1 MVTLRELLTTKAVA
15 AEPGFDAT
23 ALSEIPPGFRQG
35 RGAWGGLIVG
45 SFVDAAVNFIDHPEF
60 SPRSL
65 TSHLLGP
72 VPAGPVTI
80 SVTMLRRGSNTATVS
95 ALMVAREADREGQA
109 TGDPVV
115 VADAVVVF
123 GSARA
128 ADIDFTASRWQPQP
142 PPGALERGW
151 RSVDVVGMP
160 PGVAP
165 EFLSQLVCRPVA
177 GFPFSGIDSSE
188 TTGWVSPAEGVA
200 ADAVVLAALADA
212 WWPASLVPIEGL
224 RPAATLAFSLDIIGL
239 PSTDEPLLHCG
250 RVIAA
255 SEGYVAE
262 VRELWSPDGRL
273 LTLNQQTM
281 VIIR

>member
-1 MVTLRELLTTKAVA
+1 MARLRELLTTTVVDT
-15 AEPGFDAT
+15 ESGFDAT

-45 SFVDAAVNFIDHPEF
+45 SFVDAAITFIDNAELA
-60 SPRSL
+60 PRSL

-72 VPAGPVTI
+72 VPAGPATI
-80 SVTMLRRGSNTATVS
+80 SLTMLRRGSNTATVS
-95 ALMVAREADREGQA
+95 ALMVAREADRDGQA

-128 ADIDFTASRWQPQP
+128 ADIDFTATRWHPHP
-142 PPGALERGW
+142 PPAALERGW
-151 RSVDVVGMP
+151 QSVDVVGMP

-165 EFLSQLVCRPVA
+165 EFLEQLVCRPVA
-177 GFPFSGIDSSE
+177 GFPFSGVDSSE
-188 TTGWVSPAEGVA
+188 ATGWVSLAEGVS
-200 ADAVVLAALADA
+200 ADPVVLAALADA
-212 WWPASLVPIEGL
+212 WWPAALVPIEGL
-224 RPAATLAFSLDIIGL
+224 RPAATLAFSLDLVGL
-239 PSTDEPLLHCG
+239 PSSDEPLFHRG

-262 VRELWSPDGRL
+262 LRELWSADGRL
-273 LTLNQQTM
+273 LSLNQQTM